1 MADLKGD
8 LDFDRLSPPPIHMA
22 ITYGPIEAVKKKP
35 AGRKKKGQQ
44 PQDEDDLSEEVI
56 HENIL

>member
-1 MADLKGD
+1 
-8 LDFDRLSPPPIHMA
+8 MA

-56 HENIL
+56 YENILWRSLKLIVSSI